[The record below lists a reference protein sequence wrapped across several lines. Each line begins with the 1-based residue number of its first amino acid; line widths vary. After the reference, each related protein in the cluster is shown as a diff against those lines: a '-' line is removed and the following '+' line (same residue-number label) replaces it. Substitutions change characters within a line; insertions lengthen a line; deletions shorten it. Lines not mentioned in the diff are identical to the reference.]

1 MINKHYISDLKDI
14 EFNLFNLFEIESSS
28 SFKNSELDKE
38 SLSAILQEI
47 DRLAKE
53 TLSAGFSDSAF
64 AKPTLDQYTG
74 SVKLDPIHKE
84 SFEKYISGGWADLGI
99 IKELGGSPVPRTF
112 LWALSELLVGANP
125 SLYLYITMMS
135 FANILY
141 EEGNDE
147 QKKLAKFMF
156 DKNWCATMMLTEAEA
171 GSDVGAGLT
180 KALKNEDG
188 SWSLVGSKR
197 FITSGDHNLSEN
209 IIHFVLAR
217 PEGAAKGT
225 KGLSLFV
232 VPKFLV
238 NDDGTLG
245 ARNGIFAS
253 GLESKMGIN
262 FSATCEMQLG
272 EKTTC
277 VGYLLGDKHDGIK
290 QMFKMIESARMMV
303 GVKAIATLSTSYLN
317 SAKYATER
325 VQGFKLSDQS
335 RSNGKIAIVNHS
347 LVRHDLAFLKA
358 MSEGL
363 RSMVIFAAT
372 IQDEI
377 SMDTENQELVSLNNL
392 ILPIIKGYGSE
403 ESFNLIANQSLSIFG
418 GSGYTQDWPIE
429 QYLRDSK
436 IDTLYEGTTNIQAN
450 DFFFR
455 KIIKDNGVG
464 LNALLSKLRKRETYP
479 DVILAESL
487 EFKKCLDEYEKSIGY
502 LVSLC
507 MDSTSNPHYLDFV
520 GLKSKKLLE
529 YSGDI
534 LVWWLLLESYVA
546 SENNYLPEKFV
557 KGKLLNV
564 KSFTYEKG
572 NILGSKIAQLASNED
587 YLDDFKTYQF

>member
-1 MINKHYISDLKDI
+1 MINKHYITDLKDI
-14 EFNLFNLFEIESSS
+14 EFNLFNLFDIESKP
-28 SFKNSELDKE
+28 SFKLSELDRD
-38 SLSAILQEI
+38 SLVAILQEI
-47 DRLAKE
+47 DRLAKD
-53 TLSAGFSDSAF
+53 TLSTCFSDNSF
-64 AKPTLDQYTG
+64 DKPTLDQATG
-74 SVKLDPIHKE
+74 LVKLDPTHKE
-84 SFEKYISGGWADLGI
+84 AFQKYLAGGWADLGI
-99 IKELGGSPVPRTF
+99 IKELGGSPIPKAF
-112 LWALSELLVGANP
+112 LWALSELLVGSNP

-141 EEGNDE
+141 EEGNDG
-147 QKKLAKFMF
+147 QKKLAKYMF

-180 KALKNEDG
+180 KASRNENG
-188 SWSLVGSKR
+188 SWNLVGSKR
-197 FITSGDHNLSEN
+197 FITSGDHDLSDN

-217 PEGAAKGT
+217 PAGAAKGT

-272 EKTTC
+272 EKVPC
-277 VGYLLGDKHDGIK
+277 VGYLLGDKHEGIK
-290 QMFKMIESARMMV
+290 QMFKMIENARMMV

-335 RSNGKIAIVNHS
+335 RVNGKVAIIDHS

-377 SMDTENQELVSLNNL
+377 SADSVNQELISLNDL

-418 GSGYTQDWPIE
+418 GSGYTRDWPIE

-464 LNALLSKLRKRETYP
+464 LHFLLSKLRNREAYP
-479 DVILAESL
+479 DLILGEAL
-487 EFKKCLDEYEKSIGY
+487 EFKKCLDEYENTIGN

-507 MDSTSNPHYLDFV
+507 MESTSSPHNLDLA

-534 LVWWLLLESYVA
+534 LVWWLLLESYVVSA
-546 SENNYLPEKFV
+546 ENHLPEEFT

-572 NILGSKIAQLASNED
+572 GILRSKLLQLALNED
-587 YLDDFKTYQF
+587 YLEGFKSYKF

>member
-14 EFNLFNLFEIESSS
+14 EFNLFNLFEIESTS

-53 TLSAGFSDSAF
+53 TLSSGFSDSAF

-99 IKELGGSPVPRTF
+99 IKELGGSPIPRTF

-141 EEGNDE
+141 EEGNDD
-147 QKKLAKFMF
+147 QKKLAKYMF

-180 KALKNEDG
+180 KALQNEDG

-197 FITSGDHNLSEN
+197 FITSGDHDLSEN

-245 ARNGIFAS
+245 PRNGIFAS

-262 FSATCEMQLG
+262 FSATCEM
-272 EKTTC
+272 
-277 VGYLLGDKHDGIK
+277 H
-290 QMFKMIESARMMV
+290 
-303 GVKAIATLSTSYLN
+303 
-317 SAKYATER
+317 
-325 VQGFKLSDQS
+325 
-335 RSNGKIAIVNHS
+335 
-347 LVRHDLAFLKA
+347 
-358 MSEGL
+358 
-363 RSMVIFAAT
+363 
-372 IQDEI
+372 
-377 SMDTENQELVSLNNL
+377 
-392 ILPIIKGYGSE
+392 
-403 ESFNLIANQSLSIFG
+403 
-418 GSGYTQDWPIE
+418 
-429 QYLRDSK
+429 
-436 IDTLYEGTTNIQAN
+436 
-450 DFFFR
+450 
-455 KIIKDNGVG
+455 
-464 LNALLSKLRKRETYP
+464 
-479 DVILAESL
+479 
-487 EFKKCLDEYEKSIGY
+487 
-502 LVSLC
+502 
-507 MDSTSNPHYLDFV
+507 
-520 GLKSKKLLE
+520 
-529 YSGDI
+529 
-534 LVWWLLLESYVA
+534 
-546 SENNYLPEKFV
+546 
-557 KGKLLNV
+557 
-564 KSFTYEKG
+564 
-572 NILGSKIAQLASNED
+572 
-587 YLDDFKTYQF
+587 